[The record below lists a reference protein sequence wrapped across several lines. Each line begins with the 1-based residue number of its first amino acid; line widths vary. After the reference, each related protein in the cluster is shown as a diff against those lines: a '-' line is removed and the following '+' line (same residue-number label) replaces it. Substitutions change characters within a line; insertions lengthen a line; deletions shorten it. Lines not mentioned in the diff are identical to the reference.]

1 MSQQYRVTHVP
12 HYIGGRLV
20 FPNRGDESLVY
31 LEDGV
36 EPGQYLEPVGG
47 APALK
52 PQGTVQAQTQAHAL
66 DSDPVLN
73 QKELLEEARAL
84 GLKPHHATGSEK
96 LKEMIAEA
104 KAKDGGGQEETPEDK
119 NLPDA

>member
-1 MSQQYRVTHVP
+1 MSQQYRVTHVA

-20 FPNRGDESLVY
+20 FPNRGDESLVF
-31 LEDGV
+31 LEEGV

-47 APALK
+47 ASDFK
-52 PQGTVQAQTQAHAL
+52 PQTTVQSQTQAHAL
-66 DSDPVLN
+66 DPEPVLN

-84 GLKPHHATGSEK
+84 GLKPHHATGPEK

-104 KAKDGGGQEETPEDK
+104 KAKDGGGEEEPPEDK

>member
-1 MSQQYRVTHVP
+1 MSQQYRVTRVP

-20 FPNRGDESLVY
+20 YPDRGDESLVF

-36 EPGQYLEPVGG
+36 EPGQWLEKVGG
-47 APALK
+47 SKAKDGGVKDGA
-52 PQGTVQAQTQAHAL
+52 
-66 DSDPVLN
+66 DD
-73 QKELLEEARAL
+73 QKALLEEARAL

-96 LKEMIAEA
+96 LKELIAEA
-104 KAKDGGGQEETPEDK
+104 KAKDGGGEEKPPEDK